1 MINYLGAYQPFTRE
15 MITEIYSHMKYSC
28 SFTLIVD
35 RYSAIQKFR
44 LAKESHQKLMTL
56 QDKLTVPL

>member
-15 MITEIYSHMKYSC
+15 MITEIYSLLIYYC

-35 RYSAIQKFR
+35 RYSAIHKFR
-44 LAKESHQKLMTL
+44 LAKEYQKFMTL